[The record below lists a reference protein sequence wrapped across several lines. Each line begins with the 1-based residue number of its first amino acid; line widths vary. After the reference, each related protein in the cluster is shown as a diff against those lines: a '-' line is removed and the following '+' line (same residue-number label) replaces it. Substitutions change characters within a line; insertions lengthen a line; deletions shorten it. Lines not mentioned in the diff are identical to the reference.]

1 MLSSREKTVLNEKA
15 LKAVINVSLLYL
27 WRNSQIIQSTD
38 HTHIILSI
46 LVHAEMLI
54 KATYCKLLSWVHGT
68 LKEQVGNT
76 FELCIP
82 F

>member
-15 LKAVINVSLLYL
+15 LKVVINVSLLYL
-27 WRNSQIIQSTD
+27 WRNYQIIQSTD

-46 LVHAEMLI
+46 LAEMLI

-68 LKEQVGNT
+68 LKKQVDNT

>member
-1 MLSSREKTVLNEKA
+1 MLSTREKTVLNEKA

-46 LVHAEMLI
+46 HAEMLI
-54 KATYCKLLSWVHGT
+54 KATYCKLLSWVYGT
-68 LKEQVGNT
+68 LK
-76 FELCIP
+76 
-82 F
+82 